1 MLLPKEE
8 GKIKIKKCLQ
18 MEKKIQKNYK
28 INIRKLEKK
37 LESENGS
44 RIERGG
50 ESETELGK
58 YRTGERK
65 RERKR

>member
-1 MLLPKEE
+1 MPTN
-8 GKIKIKKCLQ
+8 GKKNTKKLQ
-18 MEKKIQKNYK
+18 NKYQKTG
-28 INIRKLEKK
+28 KK